1 MAPRSCQNYAT
12 SVSIVSDS
20 DWPTKPGGRSGQRIP
35 ALGPPHP
42 GRHLLPRHARG
53 SSNQS
58 MLVIVAWEQA
68 WRRSGRSA
76 SMSPVQLLSWKI
88 TLVCGASGVGKSR
101 LAVSLARG
109 YGHPL
114 AEADDVVTAVK
125 ALTTPESAPIM
136 HLWDS
141 HPEAA
146 AWPPAKI
153 AEHHFTVAEALRPG
167 LLAIIAD
174 HLAFNA
180 PVVLEGDYVLPDLAV
195 GFGSAVRAVVVS
207 EDDPDQLVA
216 NFAAREPGPA
226 QHGRAAVSIL
236 VGAELVHRAEA
247 AGQVVVS
254 ARPWHDLV
262 ERADRVL
269 RGIGHRDGFHRSLS
283 DTYLMACGGQ
293 P

>member
-1 MAPRSCQNYAT
+1 
-12 SVSIVSDS
+12 
-20 DWPTKPGGRSGQRIP
+20 
-35 ALGPPHP
+35 
-42 GRHLLPRHARG
+42 
-53 SSNQS
+53 
-58 MLVIVAWEQA
+58 MLVIDAWEQA
-68 WRRSGRSA
+68 WRRSSRSA

-125 ALTTPESAPIM
+125 ALTTPENAPIM

-146 AWPPAKI
+146 GWPPEKI

-236 VGAELVHRAEA
+236 VGAELVHRADA
-247 AGQVVVS
+247 AGQAVVS

-269 RGIGHRDGFHRSLS
+269 RGIGHHDGFHRSLPDTFESGGGPEIRRHQSCLRS
-283 DTYLMACGGQ
+283 DLVRKFAHTEPRTRRSAGCARSKPMVMSQGCWVV
-293 P
+293 